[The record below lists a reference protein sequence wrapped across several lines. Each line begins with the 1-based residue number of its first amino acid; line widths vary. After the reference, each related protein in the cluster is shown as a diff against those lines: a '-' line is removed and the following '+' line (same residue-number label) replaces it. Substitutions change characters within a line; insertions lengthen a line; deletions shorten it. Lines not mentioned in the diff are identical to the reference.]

1 MTDTW
6 GTTPCRA
13 TFWKKIRPQPPSA
26 AAPSCSRAP
35 ADSRNATS
43 GAPAVPVLKRVKWP
57 SNDAQNLVAKWIAG
71 EHMDPAKAAQKWVQA
86 NMKTVNK
93 WLGKK

>member
-1 MTDTW
+1 MTDTC

-13 TFWKKIRPQPPSA
+13 TFWKKIRPKPPSA

-43 GAPAVPVLKRVKWP
+43 GAPAVRANCIARTTTSASAVPTEPPLNEP
-57 SNDAQNLVAKWIAG
+57 SIA
-71 EHMDPAKAAQKWVQA
+71 
-86 NMKTVNK
+86 
-93 WLGKK
+93 